1 MSIPSLLLDRLR
13 RAGLSDAVSV
23 TPAEGGVTALAGIA
37 TRREGSPSPPL
48 PRLHRHITLS
58 AAARTC

>member
-23 TPAEGGVTALAGIA
+23 TPAEGGVAALAGIA
-37 TRREGSPSPPL
+37 TRREGPARLREGL
-48 PRLHRHITLS
+48 PGD
-58 AAARTC
+58 AC